1 MSIMDELKKLTRPY
15 DDDSAL
21 IDEEMDLDS
30 GLDQAAF
37 TRPAAAAPVA
47 TTVAPQ
53 PQQPAAPVEAP
64 ISMGVPTAGINNTAP
79 ISMGIAQDVKK
90 YRVVLVKPEEFD
102 SASTIAAHYCKGET
116 VILNLEDTEKETAR
130 RVLDFLS
137 GCAFAL
143 KGNISKAAE
152 RVYII
157 SPRDVGVETPEEDDL
172 KA

>member
-30 GLDQAAF
+30 GIDQAAF
-37 TRPAAAAPVA
+37 TRPVAAAPAAPVA
-47 TTVAPQ
+47 
-53 PQQPAAPVEAP
+53 PQQPAAPVETP
-64 ISMGVPTAGINNTAP
+64 ISMGVPTAGINNNAP
-79 ISMGIAQDVKK
+79 ISMGIAQDIKK

-143 KGNISKAAE
+143 KGDISKAAE

>member
-30 GLDQAAF
+30 GIDQAAF
-37 TRPAAAAPVA
+37 TRPAAAPAAPVA
-47 TTVAPQ
+47 

-64 ISMGVPTAGINNTAP
+64 VSMGVPTAGINNAAP
-79 ISMGIAQDVKK
+79 ITMGIAQDIKK

-143 KGNISKAAE
+143 KGDISKAAE

>member
-30 GLDQAAF
+30 GIDQAAF
-37 TRPAAAAPVA
+37 TRPAAAPAAPVA
-47 TTVAPQ
+47 
-53 PQQPAAPVEAP
+53 PQQPAAPVETP
-64 ISMGVPTAGINNTAP
+64 ISMGVPTAGINNSAP

-143 KGNISKAAE
+143 KGDISKAAE

>member
-30 GLDQAAF
+30 GIDQAAF
-37 TRPAAAAPVA
+37 TRPAAAAPA
-47 TTVAPQ
+47 ATVA
-53 PQQPAAPVEAP
+53 PQQPAAPVENP
-64 ISMGVPTAGINNTAP
+64 ISMGVPTAGINNNAP

-143 KGNISKAAE
+143 KGDISKAAE

>member
-21 IDEEMDLDS
+21 IDEDMDLDS

-47 TTVAPQ
+47 PQ
-53 PQQPAAPVEAP
+53 PQQTAAPVETP
-64 ISMGVPTAGINNTAP
+64 ITMGAMPTVGGMNDNRAIN
-79 ISMGIAQDVKK
+79 MGIAQDVKK

-143 KGNISKAAE
+143 KGDISKAAE

>member
-21 IDEEMDLDS
+21 LDDEMDL
-30 GLDQAAF
+30 GGGMDQAAF
-37 TRPAAAAPVA
+37 TRPAAAAAAPA
-47 TTVAPQ
+47 APQ
-53 PQQPAAPVEAP
+53 VQPTVTPVEAP
-64 ISMGVPTAGINNTAP
+64 INMGAAVTPAMN
-79 ISMGIAQDVKK
+79 MGITPDVKK

-102 SASTIAAHYCKGET
+102 NAATIAAHYCKGET
-116 VILNLEDTEKETAR
+116 VILNLENTEKETAR

-143 KGNISKAAE
+143 KGDISKAAKD
-152 RVYII
+152 VYII
-157 SPRDVGVETPEEDDL
+157 SPRDVGVESPEEDAL

>member
-21 IDEEMDLDS
+21 IDDEMDLGG

-37 TRPAAAAPVA
+37 TRPAAAAAAPA
-47 TTVAPQ
+47 APQ
-53 PQQPAAPVEAP
+53 PQPTVTPVEAP
-64 ISMGVPTAGINNTAP
+64 ITMGGAAATGTMTI
-79 ISMGIAQDVKK
+79 GIAPDVKK
-90 YRVVLVKPEEFD
+90 YRVILVKPEEFD
-102 SASTIAAHYCKGET
+102 NAATIAAHYCKGET
-116 VILNLEDTEKETAR
+116 VILNLENTEKETAR

-143 KGNISKAAE
+143 KGDISKAAKD
-152 RVYII
+152 VYII
-157 SPRDVGVETPEEDDL
+157 SPRDVGVESPEEDAL